1 MVIVFGETKVLIR
14 SVSLKQIFFA
24 AEVKQWYLLKKK
36 KVISKAKHKDWRCG
50 SIADSLP
57 VMCEAPFPIQ

>member
-36 KVISKAKHKDWRCG
+36 KSHFKGQA
-50 SIADSLP
+50 
-57 VMCEAPFPIQ
+57 